1 MWETLHTLK
10 SFTAQGFASVL
21 PTSVSD
27 SLGATLL
34 SPGNQCRSIGV
45 SVKFHQAVNR
55 TRSTNKY
62 QGDFH
67 VTENPFYF
75 LILLLFFP
83 QPLRHQGGK
92 AASSKSW
99 VTMATLPPPG
109 YMRKAASGLLTRT
122 ARAESGLRYDS
133 TLPPWAYFRERRCQ
147 DVHMQD
153 NDDEGSEWF
162 LEIAP
167 LRDGAISSSQQF

>member
-1 MWETLHTLK
+1 MWETLHTLRV
-10 SFTAQGFASVL
+10 SPLRVQRPYYPRLYLIVL
-21 PTSVSD
+21 D
-27 SLGATLL
+27 ATLS

-55 TRSTNKY
+55 TRGANKY
-62 QGDFH
+62 QGDFR
-67 VTENPFYF
+67 VTEKQFFYYYYCY
-75 LILLLFFP
+75 FFP

-92 AASSKSW
+92 AAGSKSW

-109 YMRKAASGLLTRT
+109 YMRKAASGLLTLT